1 MRFRVAKTY
10 AIPSRAARYPAL
22 RDRDDG
28 RSRNNV
34 AVRVADEMRA
44 DDSAAGL
51 TPVSRSPIEISAIVP
66 VYRSA
71 PLLAELHR
79 RLTDALST
87 VAERHE
93 IIFVEDAGGDDSWS
107 EIERIA
113 RHDGRARGIRMS
125 RNYGQHNAI
134 LCGIRAA
141 RHGLIVTLDDDLQNP
156 PEEIA
161 KLVARLGDDV
171 DVVYGTPEHEQHG
184 FLRNQG
190 SRITK
195 LALQTAMSTE
205 TARHVSSFRVLRT
218 ALREA
223 FASYGGPFVS
233 IDVLLTWGTT
243 RFSHVTVRHE
253 PREAGRSNYTLRML
267 VTHALN
273 MMTGFS
279 TLPLQVASLIGFL
292 FTLFGF
298 GILVLVL
305 VTYVVNGGSTV
316 PGFAFLASII
326 AIFSGAQLFALGIIG
341 EYLARIHFRTMDRPT
356 YLVRQVTDEDANGHD
371 PG

>member
-253 PREAGRSNYTLRML
+253 PRKAGRSNYTLRML